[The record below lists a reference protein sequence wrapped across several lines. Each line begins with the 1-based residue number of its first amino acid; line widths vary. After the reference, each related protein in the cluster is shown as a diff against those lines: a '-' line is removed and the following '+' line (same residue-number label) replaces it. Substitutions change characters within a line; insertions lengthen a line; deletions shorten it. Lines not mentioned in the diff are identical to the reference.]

1 METHAEDGMNCC
13 DPEGSAQLWWGLL
26 TGLLAGGLIGAAA
39 MLLFAPQSGK
49 KTRSSIQKKSL
60 GLRDQAVKTVKSASA
75 QLHSKTRQLTHDVQA
90 QASDLQQR
98 GQDAIDEQR
107 NNLSQ
112 GLKDLGKT
120 IHT

>member
-1 METHAEDGMNCC
+1 MSTHEEDGMNYC
-13 DPEGSAQLWWGLL
+13 DCEGSANLWWGLL
-26 TGLLAGGLIGAAA
+26 VGLLAGGLVGAAA

-49 KTRSSIQKKSL
+49 KTRATIQKKGLS
-60 GLRDQAVKTVKSASA
+60 LRDQATKTVKGAST
-75 QLHSKTRQLTHDVQA
+75 QLRSKAHQLTHDVQV
-90 QASDLQQR
+90 QAEDLQQR

-107 NNLSQ
+107 DNLGQ

>member
-1 METHAEDGMNCC
+1 METHEEDGMSCC
-13 DPEGSAQLWWGLL
+13 DHEGSAQLWWGLL
-26 TGLLAGGLIGAAA
+26 IGLLTGGVVGAAA

-60 GLRDQAVKTVKSASA
+60 SLRDQATKTVKGASA
-75 QLHSKTRQLTHDVQA
+75 QMRSKVHQITHDVQA
-90 QASDLQQR
+90 QAANVQQR

-107 NNLSQ
+107 DNLSQ
-112 GLKDLGKT
+112 GLKDLGET